1 MWEGRL
7 SREPPPGTPIYFY
20 RVGFLGGDYNK
31 NKGTGQKSMTK
42 LGNKKKK
49 NYKTFKLFKI
59 VSKLFGSLMKSK
71 TQTNKN

>member
-42 LGNKKKK
+42 LGNKKKRI
-49 NYKTFKLFKI
+49 TKLLSF
-59 VSKLFGSLMKSK
+59 SK
-71 TQTNKN
+71 